1 MSDARRAMRAVL
13 AAAVWALAY
22 AVTAQ
27 CAHDGRWADRA
38 LAHGAAGCAAG
49 LVALVVL
56 RIGLLCVWP
65 GVVTVSLA
73 RWAMRARR

>member
-1 MSDARRAMRAVL
+1 MSNARRVLRAAL
-13 AAAVWALAY
+13 AAAAWALAY

-38 LAHGAAGCAAG
+38 LAHGAMGCAAG
-49 LVALVVL
+49 VVALVVL

-65 GVVTVSLA
+65 GVVTLALA
-73 RWAMRARR
+73 RWALRARR